1 MGEEEQEQFIFGR
14 FKNHLKM
21 GIVGL
26 PNIGKSSLFNLLTKQ
41 HVPCENRPFCTK
53 EPNFA
58 RVAVPDPRFDFLVQM
73 YTPRSE
79 VPGYLEIHDIAG
91 LVSGASEGLG
101 LGNEFLSHINGVDGI
116 YHMIR
121 IFDNQEVSH
130 VEGSVDPL
138 RDMEI
143 IHTELRLKDMET
155 IDKALVPVRRISK
168 ADPDKRQDLE
178 ALEKAHEW
186 LSTGH
191 DIRSGVWNYR
201 EFYCLNDLLLLT
213 SKPVIYIVNMSMD
226 DYLRQKNR
234 WLPKIKA
241 WIDERNPGCPMVPV
255 SVSLEQQIE
264 AFTDETERQN
274 FLTEHKTRTSIPKI
288 ISIGFTNLHLI
299 SFFTVGEDEVRAWV
313 IREGTT
319 APKAAGCIHTDLE
332 EKFIRAEVMKYDDLK
347 ELGSEQNLKNVGKY
361 YTKGKE
367 YIVEDGDILLIRH
380 GGGGK
385 KKR

>member
-226 DYLRQKNR
+226 DYLRQK
-234 WLPKIKA
+234 KIDGYLKLKLGLM
-241 WIDERNPGCPMVPV
+241 N
-255 SVSLEQQIE
+255 
-264 AFTDETERQN
+264 
-274 FLTEHKTRTSIPKI
+274 
-288 ISIGFTNLHLI
+288 
-299 SFFTVGEDEVRAWV
+299 V
-313 IREGTT
+313 IL
-319 APKAAGCIHTDLE
+319 DVLW
-332 EKFIRAEVMKYDDLK
+332 
-347 ELGSEQNLKNVGKY
+347 SQ
-361 YTKGKE
+361 
-367 YIVEDGDILLIRH
+367 
-380 GGGGK
+380 
-385 KKR
+385 